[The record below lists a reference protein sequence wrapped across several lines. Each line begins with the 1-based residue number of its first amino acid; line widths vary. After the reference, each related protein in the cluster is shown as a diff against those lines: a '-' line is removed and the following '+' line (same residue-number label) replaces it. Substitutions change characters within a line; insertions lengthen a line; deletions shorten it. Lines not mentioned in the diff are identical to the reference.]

1 MRNIALLF
9 CLMLL
14 SLPGFS
20 NTDSLLNVLDKT
32 LSEQKIYTDKKLKLV
47 EQFKSK
53 IPGSANDP
61 LALYNIYTG
70 IFEEYKIL
78 NADSAFSYA
87 TKIQQ
92 QAVKLNDPVKIN
104 DSKINI
110 CFVLL
115 SSGMFKEAFEVI
127 NGINVSKL
135 DKDEKVNFF
144 ILKARACYDLSAFV
158 GNKYYAQQYK
168 SSGNQAADSAIAI
181 SMPGTYNYLFISGL
195 KDLQAGY
202 TRRAIGAYSSLIAKS
217 DPTSNQ
223 YAILASTL
231 SYLYFLD
238 NQNDRSIDL
247 LIRSVIADIKSC
259 TRENFSMF
267 KLAETLYKA
276 GDNERAYKYIQAAL
290 ADAQYYGAGY
300 RLSTIGKLLPII
312 ENKELSL
319 INQKKDEVYKY
330 AVAVT
335 CLIILT
341 IAFSLIIIVQLK
353 SLRQAK
359 ASLSTANDTLNQTN
373 AALRE
378 ANTIKDEYIGY
389 NFNVNSDY
397 IDKIER
403 FKKSVSQKLAAGRYE
418 EINQAIAKIDLKKE
432 RESLSTSFDQVFIK
446 LFPNFVQSFN
456 SYLKPE
462 DQIILN
468 EGELLNAELRI
479 FALIRLGIHDNDKIA
494 KILNYSVNTIYSY
507 KTKIKNKSIIPNEEF
522 EDKIMAIKAD

>member
-1 MRNIALLF
+1 MRNIALIIG
-9 CLMLL
+9 LMLL
-14 SLPGFS
+14 SFSAFS

-32 LSEQKIYTDKKLKLV
+32 LSEQKIYTDKKLRQIEKL
-47 EQFKSK
+47 KAS
-53 IPGSANDP
+53 IAANNANP
-61 LALYNIYTG
+61 SALYNIYSG

-78 NADSAFSYA
+78 NADSAFTYA
-87 TKIQQ
+87 NKIQQ
-92 QAVKLNDPVKIN
+92 QALKLKEPSKIN
-104 DSKINI
+104 HAKINI

-127 NGINVSKL
+127 NGVNVSKL
-135 DKDEKVNFF
+135 DQDEKINFF

-168 SSGNQAADSAIAI
+168 AGGNQAADSAIAI
-181 SMPGTYNYLFISGL
+181 SPAGTYDHLFIAGL
-195 KDLQAGY
+195 RDLQTGN
-202 TRRAIGAYSSLIAKS
+202 TRKAITEYSSLIAKS
-217 DPTSNQ
+217 NPASNQ

-238 NQNDRSIDL
+238 NQNDRSNDL
-247 LIRSVIADIKSC
+247 LIRSVIADIQSATK
-259 TRENFSMF
+259 ENFSMF
-267 KLAETLYKA
+267 KLAETMFKA
-276 GDNERAYKYIQAAL
+276 GDNERAYRYIQAAL

-312 ENKELSL
+312 ENKELAL
-319 INQKKDEVYKY
+319 INQKKNEVYKY

-335 CLIILT
+335 FLILLT
-341 IAFSLIIIVQLK
+341 IAFSLIIITQLK
-353 SLRQAK
+353 RLKTAK
-359 ASLSTANDTLNQTN
+359 ASLSTANASLNQTN

-378 ANTIKDEYIGY
+378 ANTIKDEYIGF

-403 FKKSVSQKLAAGRYE
+403 FKKSVSQKLAAGRYD
-418 EINQAIAKIDLKKE
+418 EINQAIQKIDLKKE
-432 RESLSTSFDQVFIK
+432 RENLSQSFDQVFIK

-456 SYLKPE
+456 SYFKPE
-462 DQIILN
+462 DQIVLHA
-468 EGELLNAELRI
+468 GELLNAELRI

-507 KTKIKNKSIIPNEEF
+507 KTKIKNKSIIPNDEF